1 MKYKV
6 LISLFI
12 VMFFIFGIG
21 ITYSYFSSDIG
32 LNSVD
37 QRIAKFVFDTETLDR
52 LELPLIDLTP
62 GQSEEYNFSVSN
74 SSDDNLSDVN
84 IEYQLTILTPH
95 FTPLIIELYKD
106 DSLVFSC
113 DESYS
118 RNENNEL
125 VCNSPVQELSYEDE
139 DMDNYKLKITF
150 DGSYNDEMFSNL
162 IDYINI
168 EIKSYQKVQVIL

>member
-6 LISLFI
+6 LISLVV
-12 VMFFIFGIG
+12 VMFFIFGFG
-21 ITYSYFSSDIG
+21 ITYSYFNSDVVLSG
-32 LNSVD
+32 VD
-37 QRIAKFVFDTETLDR
+37 QRVAKFIFDTETLDR

-62 GQSEEYNFSVSN
+62 GQYEEYSFSVGN
-74 SSDDNLSDVN
+74 GTDENYSDVT

-106 DSLVFSC
+106 DTLVMSC
-113 DESYS
+113 DETYS

-125 VCNSPVQELSYEDE
+125 VCNSPIQELSHDDE
-139 DMDNYKLKITF
+139 NMDDYKLRVTF
-150 DGSYNDEMFSNL
+150 DGLYNDIVYSNL

-168 EIKSYQKVQVIL
+168 EIKSYQKV